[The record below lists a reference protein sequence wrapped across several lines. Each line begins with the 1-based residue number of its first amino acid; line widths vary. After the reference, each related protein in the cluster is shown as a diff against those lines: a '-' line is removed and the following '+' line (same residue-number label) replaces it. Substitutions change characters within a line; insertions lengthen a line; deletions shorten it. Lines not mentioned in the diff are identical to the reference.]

1 MPAEL
6 PHFGKLATIVRDLR
20 PCIQCRL
27 SGIFSLFL
35 AMARRLVPPMP
46 VEGLID
52 HPEAMTLP
60 AAAFGMLTRLTIH
73 FWSTECRPLPIAD
86 HELRGICRAHSPTWR
101 RWKGSILRIFEAIR
115 PEWESARRARE
126 NRVENLI
133 RLSQRSASMRR
144 ANALRSKANAAMTSG
159 DASANGFPRLAPKR
173 AETTRARAQPT
184 ATPAGKCN
192 DGWRD

>member
-1 MPAEL
+1 M
-6 PHFGKLATIVRDLR
+6 VRDSR
-20 PCIQCRL
+20 PCIQGRV
-27 SGIFSLFL
+27 SGAFSLFL

-60 AAAFGMLTRLTIH
+60 AAAFGMLTRIALH

-86 HELRGICRAHSPTWR
+86 HELRGICRAHAPTWR
-101 RWKGSILRIFEAIR
+101 HWKVSILRVFEAIR
-115 PEWESARRARE
+115 PELESASRARE
-126 NRVENLI
+126 NRRANLI

-144 ANALRSKANAAMTSG
+144 LNALRSKADAAVTG
-159 DASANGFPRLAPKR
+159 GNASANGFPCLAPKR
-173 AETTRARAQPT
+173 AETTRARAQT
-184 ATPAGKCN
+184 ATPSRQPK